1 MTKSKASTANFLP
14 IIAIAILIAAA
25 GFLLTM
31 DDLELPWMPSDK
43 VTATHLVNF
52 PREVPTLQ
60 ELEKDRKVLKSQDE
74 LENYLK
80 TIDPTGSTR
89 VEEDI
94 DFNRYFVVAAN
105 TETLT
110 EDGYKMKIRR
120 IYEDKE
126 ENELKV
132 MILLTEPG
140 DTCETQEVTNVVV
153 DMVKVRK
160 TDMNFS
166 FGREKQTKECGDKE
180 PESESENKESTP
192 SDQ

>member
-74 LENYLK
+74 LENYLNVG
-80 TIDPTGSTR
+80 IN
-89 VEEDI
+89 I
-94 DFNRYFVVAAN
+94 FFNSCRAGGINRLEIVLQF
-105 TETLT
+105 
-110 EDGYKMKIRR
+110 
-120 IYEDKE
+120 
-126 ENELKV
+126 
-132 MILLTEPG
+132 IL
-140 DTCETQEVTNVVV
+140 
-153 DMVKVRK
+153 
-160 TDMNFS
+160 
-166 FGREKQTKECGDKE
+166 
-180 PESESENKESTP
+180 
-192 SDQ
+192 

>member
-1 MTKSKASTANFLP
+1 MTKSKASKANFLP

-25 GFLLTM
+25 GFLLTQ
-31 DDLELPWMPSDK
+31 DDFELPWKPSNK
-43 VTATHLVNF
+43 VTATHLINF

-60 ELEKDRKVLKSQDE
+60 QIKKDRKVLKSQKE
-74 LENYLK
+74 LDTYLK

-89 VEEDI
+89 IDEEI

-110 EDGYKMKIRR
+110 RDGYKMKIRR

-132 MILLTEPG
+132 MMLLTEPG

-153 DMVKVRK
+153 DMVKVKK
-160 TDMNFS
+160 TEMNFS
-166 FGREKQTKECGDKE
+166 FGREKQTQECGDKE
-180 PESESENKESTP
+180 PESTTST
-192 SDQ
+192 DEK

>member
-25 GFLLTM
+25 GFLLTK

-43 VTATHLVNF
+43 VSATHLINF

-74 LENYLK
+74 LNNYLK

-89 VEEDI
+89 VDEDI

-153 DMVKVRK
+153 DMVKVKK

-166 FGREKQTKECGDKE
+166 FGREKQTKECGDIE
-180 PESESENKESTP
+180 PESEEKESTP

>member
-25 GFLLTM
+25 GFLLTK

-74 LENYLK
+74 LNNYLK

-105 TETLT
+105 TETLI

-153 DMVKVRK
+153 DMVKVKK

-180 PESESENKESTP
+180 PDSKEKESTP

>member
-25 GFLLTM
+25 GFLLTK

-43 VTATHLVNF
+43 VTATHLANF

-74 LENYLK
+74 LNNYLK

-153 DMVKVRK
+153 DMVKVKK

-180 PESESENKESTP
+180 PDSEEKESTP

>member
-25 GFLLTM
+25 GFLLTK
-31 DDLELPWMPSDK
+31 DDLDLPWMPSNK
-43 VTATHLVNF
+43 VSATHLVNF

-60 ELEKDRKVLKSQDE
+60 ELVKDRKVLKSQDE
-74 LENYLK
+74 LNNYLK

-89 VEEDI
+89 VEENI
-94 DFNRYFVVAAN
+94 DFNRYYVVAVN
-105 TETLT
+105 TETLI

-120 IYEDKE
+120 IYEDKD

-140 DTCETQEVTNVVV
+140 DTCETQDVTNVVV
-153 DMVKVRK
+153 DMVKVKK
-160 TDMNFS
+160 TDMKFS

-180 PESESENKESTP
+180 ADSEDKESTP